1 MTYKVLIVDD
11 SKLARMA
18 VNKALS
24 VLQPGWTRVEAANA
38 DEALEVVRATDVDL
52 AVLDFNM
59 PGRDG
64 LSLAEELR
72 ALRPAMPIAII
83 SANYQTEIVSRTREI
98 GAAFLPKPLTT
109 EAMQGFL
116 EDARTRLGDP
126 PK

>member
-1 MTYKVLIVDD
+1 MSYKVLIVDD

-24 VLQPGWTRVEAANA
+24 ALQPGWTRVEAANA
-38 DEALEVVRATDVDL
+38 DEALQAVRSTDVDL
-52 AVLDFNM
+52 ALLDFNM

-83 SANYQTEIVSRTREI
+83 SANYQTEIVNRTRDI

-109 EAMQGFL
+109 EALQGFL
-116 EDARTRLGDP
+116 EEARARLDGAP
-126 PK
+126 R

>member
-24 VLQPGWTRVEAANA
+24 TLQPGWARVEAANA
-38 DEALEVVRATDVDL
+38 DEALEVVRSTDVDL

-64 LSLAEELR
+64 LSLAEELH
-72 ALRPAMPIAII
+72 ALRPTMPIAII
-83 SANYQTEIVSRTREI
+83 SANYQTEIVSRTHDI

-109 EAMQGFL
+109 DAMQGFL
-116 EDARTRLGDP
+116 EDARARLEGA

>member
-24 VLQPGWTRVEAANA
+24 ALQPDWKRVEAANA
-38 DEALEVVRATDVDL
+38 EEALALVRSDNVDL
-52 AVLDFNM
+52 ALLDFNM

-64 LSLAEELR
+64 LSLAEELH
-72 ALRPAMPIAII
+72 AMRPSMPIAIV
-83 SANYQTEIVSRTREI
+83 SANYQTEIVSRTRDI
-98 GAAFLPKPLTT
+98 GATFLPKPLTT
-109 EAMQGFL
+109 DALQGFL
-116 EDARTRLGDP
+116 EEARTRIEGS